1 MRCPKENTFFMLYG
15 NEQNRLCDYP
25 KMRVIH
31 SGTLDVNFGG
41 PAMSTYLSI
50 VGSRHLGIDAEM
62 FMYQLPKDGKL
73 RGEDIPIHFT
83 PAPIVPKILYSP
95 KYKTDLRKLGDFDIY
110 HTQNIWTYPT
120 YGMIDVAREKKL
132 PYLVTPRGMLY
143 PQDIQKNNSWL
154 KKFSLRYRLLDDMN
168 RAACI
173 QTTCEEE
180 MQHCREL
187 GVTSPV
193 AIIPNPI
200 DIRDITQKKQDDIF
214 RLAYLG
220 RLSRR
225 KNVESL
231 IYTFAEHRNRLNDAE
246 LIIIGGGDQE
256 YENFLKEEVQRLN
269 LTNVRFLGFLSGEEK
284 DKALASAS
292 VVAMPSEFE
301 NFGNVVP
308 EGLMRRIPCIATK
321 GAPWK
326 ELESHHCGW
335 WVDYRQDAIA
345 EAILQAKSLSRTE
358 LEEMGERGRHLM
370 EENYAVDKIAA
381 KLKCLYE
388 WILGEAEKPSFVY
401 E

>member
-1 MRCPKENTFFMLYG
+1 MK
-15 NEQNRLCDYP
+15 
-25 KMRVIH
+25 VIH

-50 VGSRHLGIDAEM
+50 LGSRHVGIDAQM
-62 FMYQLPKDGKL
+62 FMYQLPKDGRL
-73 RGEDIPIHFT
+73 RGDNIPIHYT

-95 KYKTDLRKLGDFDIY
+95 NYKKDLRRLGDYDIY
-110 HTQNIWTYPT
+110 HTQNIWTFPT
-120 YGMIDVAREKKL
+120 YGMIDVACEKNR
-132 PYLVTPRGMLY
+132 PYIVTPRGMLY
-143 PQDIQKNNSWL
+143 PQDIQKSNAWL
-154 KKFSLRYRLLDDMN
+154 KRFSLRYRLLDDMN

-173 QTTCEEE
+173 LTTCDEE
-180 MQHCREL
+180 MRHCREL
-187 GVTSPV
+187 GVTSPIAV
-193 AIIPNPI
+193 IPNPI
-200 DIRDITQKKQDDIF
+200 DIRDIPLKKLDNVF

-231 IYTFAEHRNRLNDAE
+231 IYAFAEHRQQLNGAE

-256 YENFLKEEVQRLN
+256 YEHFLKSETARLK
-269 LTNVRFLGFLSGEEK
+269 LTNVKFLGFLSGEEK

-321 GAPWK
+321 GAPWA
-326 ELESHHCGW
+326 ELETHRCGW
-335 WVDYRQDAIA
+335 WVDYNQQAIA
-345 EAILQAKSLSRTE
+345 DAILQAKSLSRSE
-358 LEEMGERGRHLM
+358 LEAMGERGRLLM

-381 KLKCLYE
+381 KLKSLYE
-388 WILGEAEKPSFVY
+388 WILGESEKPSFVY
-401 E
+401 EQ